1 MTRNSDTSE
10 PDTLALL
17 DGAPEE
23 DRMPRRLRR
32 TGLLLTV
39 AILVIG
45 LVVAAVAYGLIERR
59 AEETRQAVEER
70 TGILLEGR
78 EETFRTWLNGR
89 QQVARQISS
98 NEFIRVFAT
107 EAALSGE
114 EGALNAGSGEQAR
127 YLSLVLDDFVARN
140 AVERAYILSSEGR
153 EILSSDSADLADG
166 QIETARQVTEAG
178 ETIIP
183 GVRES
188 DGRLV
193 MDMFQPIFAIQ
204 AGSAGDSEIAEDEVV
219 GVIMTVLPVA
229 EEMTRL
235 LANRP
240 LSDPGEQTRLLQQSD
255 EGELQVVAPERA
267 ALVHLP
273 EDREQ
278 LLKQGESDQA
288 YFPFGVRS
296 SLLGEQEVYSQGRPI
311 EGTSWTLVQE
321 TDLSSALVTQGQE
334 RLQIILLS
342 VLVFSVI
349 SAFLILV
356 WLRQKG
362 AFVEAMADQ
371 YRSLAARIE
380 AHRKLLA
387 GINDSIRE
395 WIGLKNRDG
404 VYVYANPALARA
416 VGRPE
421 DQIVG
426 TNDEAVFGYHTAQ
439 RLKEDDSA
447 ALAGESRP
455 AEVHDLFLQDE
466 LRHIEISRVPLKG
479 EQGDIDGIVLV
490 GRDMTQQIEERR
502 QREKAM
508 LQTAEAFD
516 RLVGRIDPHLSGHS
530 DLVAQLA
537 AIIADRMEL
546 SSDEKL
552 TLQIAAHLAQIGKVL
567 IPASIVA
574 KESRL
579 DAKEMELMNRH
590 IEYASEI
597 LSGIDY
603 DLPVRES
610 VEQMYERLDGTGYP
624 RGLSGDE
631 IGLLARILAV
641 CDVVAARIRPRSY
654 RGRIS
659 LGEAIAVLRDNTHR
673 YDANVITVLD
683 KAVQEDDVEVMLE
696 NQSTQSTDGSDD

>member
-17 DGAPEE
+17 EGAPDE

-39 AILVIG
+39 AIVVIG
-45 LVVAAVAYGLIERR
+45 LVVAAVSYSLIERR

-89 QQVARQISS
+89 QQVSRQIST

-107 EAALSGE
+107 ETALGGE
-114 EGALNAGSGEQAR
+114 DEALDAGSGEQAR

-140 AVERAYILSSEGR
+140 PVERAYILSSEGHQ
-153 EILSSDSADLADG
+153 ILSSDSAGLSEE
-166 QIETARQVTEAG
+166 QIAAARRVSEVG
-178 ETIIP
+178 DTIIP
-183 GVRES
+183 GVRED
-188 DGRLV
+188 DGRLL

-204 AGSAGDSEIAEDEVV
+204 AGNTGDSEIAEDEVV

-240 LSDPGEQTRLLQQSD
+240 LSDPGETTRLLQQAD
-255 EGELQVVAPERA
+255 EGALQVVAPERA
-267 ALVHLP
+267 GLVPLQEERVQP
-273 EDREQ
+273 LEP
-278 LLKQGESDQA
+278 GESGQLR
-288 YFPFGVRS
+288 FPFGVRT
-296 SLLGEQEVYSQGRPI
+296 SLLGEQEVYSQGRQI
-311 EGTSWTLVQE
+311 QGTPWILVQE

-342 VLVFSVI
+342 VLIFCVI

-362 AFVEAMADQ
+362 AFVEAMAEQ

-455 AEVHDLFLQDE
+455 AEVHDLYLQDE

-479 EQGDIDGIVLV
+479 ERGDIDGIVLV

-502 QREKAM
+502 RREKAM

-537 AIIADRMEL
+537 ATVAEKMEL
-546 SSDEKL
+546 SSDEHL

-579 DAKEMELMNRH
+579 DAQELEIMNRH

-597 LSGIDY
+597 ISGIDY
-603 DLPVRES
+603 DLPVRET

-641 CDVVAARIRPRSY
+641 CDVVAARIRTRSY

-659 LGEAIAVLRDNTHR
+659 LGEVIAILRDNTHR
-673 YDANVITVLD
+673 YDENVITALD
-683 KAVQEDDVEVMLE
+683 ESVQQNDVEVMLE
-696 NQSTQSTDGSDD
+696 SQSITPEDEGNV

>member
-1 MTRNSDTSE
+1 MTRRTNTIE
-10 PDTLALL
+10 TDTLALL
-17 DGAPEE
+17 EGLPEE
-23 DRMPRRLRR
+23 EHMPRRLRR
-32 TGLLLTV
+32 TGLLLV
-39 AILVIG
+39 AVIVIIG
-45 LVVAAVAYGLIERR
+45 LVIAGVAYSLIEQR
-59 AEETRQAVEER
+59 AEETQQAIQER

-78 EETFRTWLNGR
+78 AETFRTWLNGR
-89 QQVARQISS
+89 QQVSQNLST

-107 EAALSGE
+107 ETALSDE
-114 EGALNAGSGEQAR
+114 DPAVDAGTSEQTR

-140 AVERAYILSSEGR
+140 AVERAYILSAEGQ
-153 EILSSDSADLADG
+153 EILASDSAGLSEA
-166 QIETARQVTEAG
+166 QVQAAQRVSEERETVIR
-178 ETIIP
+178 

-188 DGRLV
+188 EGRLL
-193 MDMFQPIFAIQ
+193 MDMLQPIFAIQ
-204 AGSAGDSEIAEDEVV
+204 ADGGEQDSANGERVV

-229 EEMTRL
+229 EDMTRL

-240 LSDPGEQTRLLQQSD
+240 LSDPGEETRLLQLSE
-255 EGELQVVAPERA
+255 EGLLQIVAPQEPG
-267 ALVHLP
+267 LIPL
-273 EDREQ
+273 EDGEE
-278 LLKQGESDQA
+278 LLQQGDDGEVTLS
-288 YFPFGVRS
+288 FSVRS
-296 SLLGEQEVYSQGRPI
+296 SVRGDQEVYSQGRQV
-311 EGTSWTLVQE
+311 EGTPWVLVQE
-321 TDLSSALVTQGQE
+321 TDLSSALVTQGEE
-334 RLQIILLS
+334 RMQIILLS
-342 VLVFSVI
+342 VLIFSVI

-356 WLRQKG
+356 WFRQKG

-395 WIGLKNRDG
+395 WIGLKDRDG

-439 RLKEDDSA
+439 RLKEDDAA
-447 ALAGESRP
+447 ALSGKEDP
-455 AEVHDLFLQDE
+455 AEVHDLYLQDE
-466 LRHIEISRVPLKG
+466 LRHVEISRVPLKG
-479 EQGDIDGIVLV
+479 EQGEIDGIVLV

-502 QREKAM
+502 RREKAM

-530 DLVAQLA
+530 DLVARLCAMVA
-537 AIIADRMEL
+537 AEMEL
-546 SSDEKL
+546 SSDERL

-567 IPASIVA
+567 IPTSIVA
-574 KESRL
+574 KEGRL
-579 DAKEMELMNRH
+579 DAQELEIMNRH

-597 LSGIDY
+597 ISGIDF
-603 DLPVRES
+603 DLPVKET

-624 RGLSGDE
+624 HGLSGDE
-631 IGLLARILAV
+631 IGRLARILAV

-659 LGEAIAVLRDNTHR
+659 LAEALGILRDNTHR
-673 YDANVITVLD
+673 YDEAVVAALD
-683 KAVQEDDVEVMLE
+683 EAVSDQDTEALLSQDAGLE
-696 NQSTQSTDGSDD
+696 SGETEA

>member
-1 MTRNSDTSE
+1 MTRSTDTTE
-10 PDTLALL
+10 PDTLSLL
-17 DGAPEE
+17 EGAPEE
-23 DRMPRRLRR
+23 DRMPRRLKR

-39 AILVIG
+39 ALVIIG
-45 LVVAAVAYGLIERR
+45 LIVAVVAYSLIERR
-59 AEETRQAVEER
+59 SEETRQAIEER

-89 QQVARQISS
+89 QQLARQIST

-107 EAALSGE
+107 ETALSE
-114 EGALNAGSGEQAR
+114 EDVALDASSGEQAR

-140 AVERAYILSSEGR
+140 PVERAYILSAEGQ
-153 EILSSDSADLADG
+153 EILSSDSASLSDD
-166 QIETARQVTEAG
+166 QIAAAQRVSEEGT
-178 ETIIP
+178 TIIP

-188 DGRLV
+188 DGRLL

-204 AGSAGDSEIAEDEVV
+204 AGSGYSGEFAEDDVV

-235 LANRP
+235 LENRP
-240 LSDPGEQTRLLQQSD
+240 LSDAGERTRLLQQND
-255 EGELQVVAPERA
+255 DGELQVVAPERA
-267 ALVHLP
+267 ALLPLP
-273 EDREQ
+273 ESESFSEEAEADQ
-278 LLKQGESDQA
+278 LQL
-288 YFPFGVRS
+288 PFGVRA
-296 SLLGEQEVYSQGRPI
+296 SLLEEQDVYSQGRRVD
-311 EGTSWTLVQE
+311 GTSWVLVQE
-321 TDLSSALVTQGQE
+321 TDLSSSLVTQGQE
-334 RLQIILLS
+334 RTEIILLA
-342 VLVFSVI
+342 VLIFSVI
-349 SAFLILV
+349 SAFLVLV

-362 AFVEAMADQ
+362 AFTEALAEQ

-404 VYVYANPALARA
+404 VYVYANPALSRA

-421 DQIVG
+421 DQIIG

-439 RLKEDDSA
+439 RLKADDSA

-455 AEVHDLFLQDE
+455 AEVQDLYLQDE

-479 EQGDIDGIVLV
+479 EQGEIDGIVLV

-502 QREKAM
+502 RREKAM

-537 AIIADRMEL
+537 AMVAERMEL
-546 SSDEKL
+546 SSDDQL

-567 IPASIVA
+567 IPTSIVA
-574 KESRL
+574 KEGRL
-579 DAKEMELMNRH
+579 DAQELEIMNRH
-590 IEYASEI
+590 IQYAAEI
-597 LSGIDY
+597 ISGIDY
-603 DLPVRES
+603 DLPVKET

-631 IGLLARILAV
+631 ISLLGRILAV

-654 RGRIS
+654 RGHIS
-659 LGEAIAVLRDNTHR
+659 LDEAIAILKENTQR
-673 YDANVITVLD
+673 YDGRVVTVLD
-683 KAVQEDDVEVMLE
+683 EAVQRDDAEVLLQALTVTPKDK
-696 NQSTQSTDGSDD
+696 NDA